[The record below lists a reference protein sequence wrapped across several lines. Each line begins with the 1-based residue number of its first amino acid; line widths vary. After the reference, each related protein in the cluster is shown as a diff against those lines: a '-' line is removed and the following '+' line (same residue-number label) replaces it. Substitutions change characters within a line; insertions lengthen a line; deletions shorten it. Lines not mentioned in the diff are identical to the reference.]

1 MSAVELSCLVV
12 DDEPLAAE
20 RLADMIGAVQNCKV
34 VGMAGNAEQAFAQI
48 VNLRPDL
55 VLLDITMPGENGL
68 DLAKRLQN
76 TEHPPAVVFCTAYDA
91 HALQAFEAQA
101 IDYLLKPVRAER
113 LAESIERVRRLR
125 PITGPHIDLTPAFVT
140 ASVGGV
146 IRRIDMEDIYYLQAD
161 DKYTLAHHRGGEHV
175 LDSSLKELEV
185 QFNGRLL
192 RIHRNCLVNPSQL
205 TELRRDHDG
214 HVWAILKS
222 VDKPLEVSRRCA
234 GDLKDW
240 FKGT

>member
-125 PITGPHIDLTPAFVT
+125 PITGPQINVMPAYVT

>member
-1 MSAVELSCLVV
+1 MSATELSCLVV

-20 RLADMIGAVQNCKV
+20 RLADMIAAIPDCKV
-34 VGMAGNAEQAFAQI
+34 VGMAGNSGQAFALI
-48 VNLRPDL
+48 ATLRPDL
-55 VLLDITMPGENGL
+55 VMLDITMPGENGL

-91 HALQAFEAQA
+91 HALKAFEAQA

-113 LAESIERVRRLR
+113 LAESIERVRRLK
-125 PITGPHIDLTPAFVT
+125 PVAGMQLSMPPTFVS
-140 ASVGGV
+140 ASIGGV

-161 DKYTLAHHRGGEHV
+161 DKYTVAHHRGGEHV
-175 LDSSLKELEV
+175 LDASLKELEV
-185 QFNGRLL
+185 QFGEKLL
-192 RIHRNCLVNPSQL
+192 RIHRNCLVNPAQL
-205 TELRRDHDG
+205 SELRRDADG
-214 HVWAILKS
+214 HVWAVLKD
-222 VDKPLEVSRRCA
+222 VEKPLEVSRRCA

>member
-20 RLADMIGAVQNCKV
+20 RLAGMIGAIQNCKV

-113 LAESIERVRRLR
+113 LAESIERVRRLK
-125 PITGPHIDLTPAFVT
+125 PISGPQINDMPAFVA

-146 IRRIDMEDIYYLQAD
+146 IRRIDVEDIYYLQAD
-161 DKYTLAHHRGGEHV
+161 DKYTVAHHRGGEHV
-175 LDSSLKELEV
+175 LDSSLKELEA